1 MPFTNLN
8 NKHLTEVEQA
18 AISEAINSLRALL
31 QPIAVNLTP
40 EERQRY
46 GSINELNKGI
56 VNKAKSF
63 NDTQPALSSP
73 DVDWTEFTNDY
84 NMRSF
89 IENTLQ
95 SLYGVVKDLESSK
108 ILFDFDNYN
117 AANADYA
124 YTMYKL
130 KSGEVGYQT
139 KYDEMKQFY
148 SRTNKPETPTE
159 P

>member
-8 NKHLTEVEQA
+8 NKHLTGVERA
-18 AISEAINSLRALL
+18 AITEVINSLIPLF
-31 QPIAVNLTP
+31 QPMAVNLTP
-40 EERQRY
+40 EERKRY

-56 VNKAKSF
+56 VNKAKTF
-63 NDTQPALSSP
+63 NDSQPALSSP

-84 NMRSF
+84 EMRAF
-89 IENTLQ
+89 IENTLH
-95 SLYGVVKDLESSK
+95 SLYGIVKDLESSK
-108 ILFDFDNYN
+108 ILFDFDNYT

-130 KSGEVGYQT
+130 KSGEIGYQT

-148 SRTNKPETPTE
+148 SRTNTPETPTE
-159 P
+159 T

>member
-8 NKHLTEVEQA
+8 NTHLTGEEQA
-18 AISEAINSLRALL
+18 TITEAINTLRTLT

-46 GSINELNKGI
+46 GSINELNKGV

-63 NDTQPALSSP
+63 NDAQPALSSP
-73 DVDWTEFTNDY
+73 DVDWTEFNDDY
-84 NMRSF
+84 TIRAF

-95 SLYGVVKDLESSK
+95 SLYGIIKDLESSK
-108 ILFDFDNYN
+108 ILFDFDNYT

-130 KSGEVGYQT
+130 KSGETGYQT

-148 SRTNKPETPTE
+148 SRTTGPETPSET
-159 P
+159 